1 MVSGECSDQ
10 LATTILAVVR
20 LTYYNN
26 IVIIGGCAV
35 PETRVVFYQ
44 EEDGEVPVLEW
55 LTQLLQSDR
64 KGLFEENPDVLT
76 YVEEE
81 EDGEDF

>member
-1 MVSGECSDQ
+1 M
-10 LATTILAVVR
+10 
-20 LTYYNN
+20 
-26 IVIIGGCAV
+26 

-64 KGLFEENPDVLT
+64 KGLFEQNPDVHT

>member
-1 MVSGECSDQ
+1 MN
-10 LATTILAVVR
+10 
-20 LTYYNN
+20 YYNN
-26 IVIIGGCAV
+26 IVILGWCAV

-64 KGLFEENPDVLT
+64 KGLFEQNPDVHT